1 MTELNLMD
9 LENIMVNKIRQN
21 YKYCMTYLY
30 LESKKQN
37 KIIYKNL
44 THKFWEQIDGC
55 QTGELGVVKW
65 VMVVKSTYF

>member
-1 MTELNLMD
+1 
-9 LENIMVNKIRQN
+9 
-21 YKYCMTYLY
+21 MTYLY

-44 THKFWEQIDGC
+44 THKFWEQIGGC
-55 QTGELGVVKW
+55 QIGELGVVKW

>member
-1 MTELNLMD
+1 MLQSMQLPRVEHDLMTELNLMD

-44 THKFWEQIDGC
+44 THKF
-55 QTGELGVVKW
+55 
-65 VMVVKSTYF
+65 